1 MTISTPRKVAIGA
14 PITNSGEVANVTSY
28 IRGVVPHSD
37 DSEDGYV
44 QLEMGAN
51 DIFAAGSIW
60 VRTRG
65 AIKEG
70 DDAYYDYGDSDMYTT
85 SGHVKVGKFE
95 TSYDGLNIVR
105 LDF

>member
-1 MTISTPRKVAIGA
+1 MIFTSREVAIGA
-14 PITNSGEVANVTSY
+14 PITITGEVANDTSS
-28 IRGVVPHSD
+28 IEGVVPHSD
-37 DSEDGYV
+37 NSEDGYV
-44 QLEMGAN
+44 QLEVGAN
-51 DIFAAGSIW
+51 DLFTAGSIW

-70 DDAYYDYGDSDMYTT
+70 DDAYYDHGDSDMYTT